1 MASFEEELRML
12 LKTGRVEFGSKKAVK
27 AVKLGKAKMVILA
40 SNAPPQVVKDLK
52 YYSRL
57 SKTPIYIFKGTSI
70 ELGTLCG
77 RPHLISAIT
86 VLDPGDSNILDLVE
100 SLKASSEG

>member
-1 MASFEEELRML
+1 MVSFEEELRML

-40 SNAPPQVVKDLK
+40 SNAPPQVVKDIK
-52 YYSRL
+52 YYSRF
-57 SKTPIYIFKGTSI
+57 SKTPIYVFEGTSL

-86 VLDPGDSNILDLVE
+86 VLDPGDSNILALVG
-100 SLKASSEG
+100 SLDENVEE